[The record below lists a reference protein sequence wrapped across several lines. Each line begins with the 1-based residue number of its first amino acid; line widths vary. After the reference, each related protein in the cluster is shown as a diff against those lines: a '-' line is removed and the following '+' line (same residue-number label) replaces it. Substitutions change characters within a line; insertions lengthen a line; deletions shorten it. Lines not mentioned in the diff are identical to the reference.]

1 MEKIWIIGL
10 GRFGLHAVRYLS
22 KKNKHLQLVLV
33 DSVEENLHQAQGP
46 NRTLE
51 LDEGVAYLAR
61 NLKSSAGTD
70 WIVPALPVHLAAE
83 WCLTKLKNDGYCR
96 SELQAEVKELLPN
109 PMEGPTGDVYVS
121 HADFKCPGDCVESR
135 NICTVTQKTRKRNM
149 FEVLADVKLPDC
161 QSLVIR
167 SHQLGPGIGGYRPQS
182 LFDLLKR
189 VKQAGRN
196 FFISTAC
203 RCHGVVTGI
212 HQIMQADSRKKRQ
225 NFNRM

>member
-1 MEKIWIIGL
+1 M
-10 GRFGLHAVRYLS
+10 HAVKYFS
-22 KKNKHLQLVLV
+22 KKNMGIQLVLV
-33 DSVEENLHQAQGP
+33 DQVKDSLLQAESS

-51 LDEGVAYLAR
+51 LAEGVSFLER
-61 NLKSSAGTD
+61 NLNRSAGPD

-83 WCLTKLKNDGYCR
+83 WCLTKLKNEGYCR
-96 SELQAEVKELLPN
+96 KELPAAVRALFSN
-109 PMEGPTGDVYVS
+109 PMEGCTGDIYVS

-135 NICTVTQKTRKRNM
+135 DICTVTQKTRKRNM
-149 FEVLADVKLPDC
+149 FEVLADIKLPEF

-189 VKQAGRN
+189 VKQAGSN
-196 FFISTAC
+196 LFIGTAC

-212 HQIMQADSRKKRQ
+212 SQIMHANSVKIPTGCRSFVTL
-225 NFNRM
+225 N